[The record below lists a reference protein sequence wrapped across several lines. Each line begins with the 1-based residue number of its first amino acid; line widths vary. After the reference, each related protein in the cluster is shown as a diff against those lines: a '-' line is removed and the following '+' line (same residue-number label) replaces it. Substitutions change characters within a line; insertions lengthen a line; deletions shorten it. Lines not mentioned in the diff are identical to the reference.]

1 MTYQNIPLEMRVFNQ
16 WIVWRYEDV
25 DGKKPTKVPYSPNNG
40 RMASVVDPDT
50 WSSFDNALHALKS
63 GNWYSGLGFVLTE
76 SDPYTFI
83 DLDDPNELKPDGTFK
98 NESPQA
104 VQDRQIKIYQE
115 FDSYAERSPSGK
127 GLHIICKGRV
137 ESGRKRG
144 AVEIYSSARY
154 MTMTGDVYR
163 DKPITEHHNMLQGL
177 WSQMAKTNSNV
188 QHYMGLSEATE
199 TDQEIIDSATKAANG
214 DKFTALYGGNWQ
226 DLYQSQSDADMA
238 LVDIIA
244 FYSKNKQQITRIF
257 LASGLGQREK
267 AKRVDYMGYMLNKCF
282 DNMLP
287 PPDIEGLRD
296 QVNEAIAKA
305 NANKQLAP
313 SLATAPAEQP
323 ATFEMHQMPETY
335 SLPPGLL
342 GEIAQFIY
350 AQAPSPVPEI
360 ALAGAIG
367 FMSGIVGRSYNVSAT
382 GLNQYVLLLAPT
394 GTGKEAIASGIDKL
408 LNAVIRSVPSA
419 GEFVGPAEIAS
430 PQALN
435 KYLANTAK
443 SFVSLVG
450 EFGIALQ
457 QMSSVNAPPH
467 LVGLRRMMLDLYNK
481 SGEGKLMRPS
491 IYSDKD
497 KNTLTVQSPSFTL
510 LGESTPEKFYE
521 ALHDGMISE
530 GLLPRFTTIE
540 YKGIVPKFNETH
552 HLAQPSF
559 ELIDRLSTLCAH
571 SQMLN
576 SQHKAI
582 HVQQDEATKAL
593 LVQFREHCRLKVNST
608 TAEVK
613 KHLWTRSHMKALKLA
628 AVIAVGCNPYDPLI
642 TTEIANWAITLVMS
656 DTINLLQRFDSG
668 EVGVDNDE
676 TKQLHTTAKVIKD
689 YVTSPWADVCKYAGE
704 SMGHLHSAR
713 IVPFSYLSRRLAA
726 ISVFKKDRQ
735 GATTALKRAMKTL
748 TERGDLQEVS
758 RATMSKDYNTTAVC
772 YAVHNPKAFGL

>member
-1 MTYQNIPLEMRVFNQ
+1 MTFENIPLEMRVFNQ

-25 DGKKPTKVPYSPNNG
+25 DGKKPTKVPYNPNNG
-40 RMASVVDPDT
+40 RMADVTNSDT
-50 WSSFDNALHALKS
+50 WSSYDNALHTLTS

-83 DLDDPNELKPDGTFK
+83 DLDDPYELKPDGSYK
-98 NESPQA
+98 NQSPEA
-104 VQDRQIKIYQE
+104 VRDTQLKIYNE

-127 GLHIICKGRV
+127 GLHLICKGRV
-137 ESGRKRG
+137 ESGRKRN
-144 AVEIYSSARY
+144 AVEVYSNVRF
-154 MTMTGDVYR
+154 MTMTGNIYR
-163 DKPITEHHNMLQGL
+163 NKPITEHHDMLQGL
-177 WSQMAKTNSNV
+177 WAQMSKGNTNV
-188 QHYMGLSEATE
+188 QHYMGLDEPTE
-199 TDQEIIDSATKAANG
+199 TDQEVIDTATKAANG
-214 DKFTALYGGNWQ
+214 DKFSALYAGNWQ

-244 FYSKNKQQITRIF
+244 FYSKNKQQIARIF
-257 LASGLGQREK
+257 LASGLGQRDK

-287 PPDIEGLRD
+287 PVDLEGLRD

-305 NANKQLAP
+305 QANKQPAP
-313 SLATAPAEQP
+313 SQSVTPMEQP
-323 ATFEMHQMPETY
+323 VTFDMHHIPETY

-367 FMSGIVGRSYNVSAT
+367 LMSGIVGRSYNVSAT

-408 LNAVIRSVPSA
+408 LNAVIRTVPTA

-435 KYLANTAK
+435 KYLSNTAK

-457 QMSSVNAPPH
+457 QMGSINAPPH

-481 SGEGKLMRPS
+481 SGEGKMMRAS
-491 IYSDKD
+491 VYSDKD
-497 KNTLTVQSPSFTL
+497 KNTQIVQSPSFTL

-582 HVQQDEATKAL
+582 HVQQDEATKGL
-593 LVQFREHCRLKVNST
+593 LTQFREHCRLKVNST

-628 AVIAVGCNPYDPLI
+628 AIIAVGCNPYDPVI
-642 TTEIANWAITLVMS
+642 TTDIANWAITLVMA
-656 DTINLLQRFDSG
+656 DTQNLLQRFDSG

-676 TKQLHTTAKVIKD
+676 TKQLHTAAKVIKD
-689 YVTSPWADVCKYAGE
+689 FVTLPWSDVMKYTGE
-704 SMGHLHSAR
+704 GMAHLHGAR
-713 IVPFSYLSRRLAA
+713 IIPYSYLQRRLASV
-726 ISVFKKDRQ
+726 SVFKKDRQ
-735 GATTALKRAMKTL
+735 GASQSLKRALKTL

-758 RATMSKDYNTTAVC
+758 RATMSKDYNTTALC
-772 YAVHNPKAFGL
+772 YAIHSPKAFGI